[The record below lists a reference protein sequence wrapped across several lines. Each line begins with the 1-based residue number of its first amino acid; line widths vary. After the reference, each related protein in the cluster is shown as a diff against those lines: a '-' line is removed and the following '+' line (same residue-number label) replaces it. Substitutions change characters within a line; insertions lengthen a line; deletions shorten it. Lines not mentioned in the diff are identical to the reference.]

1 MSDQTP
7 QVNQKPVPATLGDLN
22 LFALL
27 SLIFSVT
34 GFHLVGIVMGHI
46 ALVQL
51 KRVQQRGRGFAI
63 AGLIVGY
70 ASFALVVLGVI
81 AFVIWMIFDMNYGMD
96 HNWT

>member
-7 QVNQKPVPATLGDLN
+7 QVNQRPVPATLGDLN

-70 ASFALVVLGVI
+70 ASFALIGLVVLAV
-81 AFVIWMIFDMNYGMD
+81 FFWMFLDMRDGLGPR
-96 HNWT
+96 WT